1 MQYSTAWR
9 VTVVMLCLCCSLLA
23 QNKLPPTSSPQA
35 PSLSGTPAKKK
46 PVKTK
51 LTPQQEQGLRL
62 LKAAASAATG
72 LTPPARSYVLWQ
84 VSHGYRKVDQARA
97 DAVLRRAFAGS
108 RAIEDQPDSDDCQI
122 EPACHVQRWL
132 QEEILLEMMR
142 PGTEKADPE
151 RVEKLLPE
159 ADAVV
164 RKRMLERLASEY
176 IRKGNLDRALQL
188 MDQIDDDHYSYFLA
202 GQMMAAL
209 PASRREE
216 RLAVFA
222 QAFRNYQNRS
232 LEDVAPNELD
242 DFGVLLVRFWRDVP
256 SMALD
261 AVDTILDRS
270 KDRDES
276 KKAHSVTITLMSG
289 KSLGFESEYEY
300 RLFQL
305 LPILKEVDESKA
317 ESLLAEHDKARAALD
332 QYPSGMQSLD
342 PNYYGDKPIDQKTM
356 PGVMDVSAAVDD
368 DPVKNNEYQ
377 AKMQLNAQ
385 VFAQLQKVT
394 KEMEDDPESAYQDA
408 MNLPLQS
415 PINFS
420 SSPRA
425 VGLRRVAFALVK
437 KNPTLAKAAM
447 NEARRLMQDA
457 EPSKL
462 ALFLAEV
469 PDFYLKLGD
478 EDGARSAIKDQV
490 KVAEKLYAIDSDAGD
505 PNLAFK
511 GAWPSSNAWRNSIQQ
526 ATKVSPAFAEEIL
539 AQIPD
544 PDIAGFQQVMYANT
558 LLGAEKSSVAVIEW
572 HKGGRHG
579 GMFMSN

>member
-1 MQYSTAWR
+1 MQYSAARR
-9 VTVVMLCLCCSLLA
+9 VTVVVLCLCCGFSA
-23 QNKLPPTSSPQA
+23 QTKSPATLSPQVQSVSTA
-35 PSLSGTPAKKK
+35 PAKKK
-46 PVKTK
+46 PTKAK

-62 LKAAASAATG
+62 LKSAEAAAAGLSA
-72 LTPPARSYVLWQ
+72 PPRAYVLWQ
-84 VSHGYRKVDQARA
+84 VSHGYRKVNQAKA
-97 DAVLRRAFAGS
+97 DAVLRRAFLAS
-108 RAIEDQPDSDDCQI
+108 RAIEDQPDADDCRV

-132 QEEILLEMMR
+132 QSEILEEMMR
-142 PGTEKADPE
+142 PASDKRDAE

-159 ADAVV
+159 ADAEV

-176 IRKGNLDRALQL
+176 IRKGNLDRARQL

-209 PASRREE
+209 PVSRGED

-222 QAFRNYQNRS
+222 QAFRNYQSRN
-232 LEDVAPNELD
+232 LEDLAPD
-242 DFGVLLVRFWRDVP
+242 QFDFGVLLVRFWRDVP

-261 AVDTILDRS
+261 AADAILERS

-276 KKAHSVTITLMSG
+276 KKAHSVTITLLNG
-289 KSLGFESEYEY
+289 KSLAFESEYEY

-305 LPILKEVDESKA
+305 LPILQELDQSKA
-317 ESLLAEHDKARAALD
+317 KDLLAEHDKARAALD

-342 PNYYGDKPIDQKTM
+342 PNYYGDKPIDEKAM
-356 PGVMDVSAAVDD
+356 PGVMNVSGAVYD
-368 DPVKNNEYQ
+368 DPVTDGEYQ
-377 AKMQLNAQ
+377 AKMQLGAQ
-385 VFAQLQKVT
+385 IFAQLQKVT
-394 KEMEDDPESAYQDA
+394 EEMKDDPESAYQDA

-415 PINFS
+415 PSHFS

-425 VGLRRVAFALVK
+425 VGLRRVAFALIK

-457 EPSKL
+457 EPLKQ

-490 KVAEKLYAIDSDAGD
+490 KVAEKLYAIDSDPGD

-511 GAWPSSNAWRNSIQQ
+511 GAWPSSNAWRNSLLQ
-526 ATKVSPAFAEEIL
+526 ATKVSSAFAEEIL

-544 PDIAGFQQVMYANT
+544 PDIAGFQQVMYANA
-558 LLGAEKSSVAVIEW
+558 LLGAEKSSIAVIEW
-572 HKGGRHG
+572 HKVGRHG
-579 GMFMSN
+579 GIFMSN

>member
-1 MQYSTAWR
+1 
-9 VTVVMLCLCCSLLA
+9 
-23 QNKLPPTSSPQA
+23 
-35 PSLSGTPAKKK
+35 
-46 PVKTK
+46 
-51 LTPQQEQGLRL
+51 
-62 LKAAASAATG
+62 
-72 LTPPARSYVLWQ
+72 
-84 VSHGYRKVDQARA
+84 
-97 DAVLRRAFAGS
+97 
-108 RAIEDQPDSDDCQI
+108 
-122 EPACHVQRWL
+122 
-132 QEEILLEMMR
+132 
-142 PGTEKADPE
+142 
-151 RVEKLLPE
+151 
-159 ADAVV
+159 
-164 RKRMLERLASEY
+164 
-176 IRKGNLDRALQL
+176 
-188 MDQIDDDHYSYFLA
+188 
-202 GQMMAAL
+202 
-209 PASRREE
+209 
-216 RLAVFA
+216 
-222 QAFRNYQNRS
+222 
-232 LEDVAPNELD
+232 
-242 DFGVLLVRFWRDVP
+242 
-256 SMALD
+256 
-261 AVDTILDRS
+261 
-270 KDRDES
+270 
-276 KKAHSVTITLMSG
+276 VTITLMSG